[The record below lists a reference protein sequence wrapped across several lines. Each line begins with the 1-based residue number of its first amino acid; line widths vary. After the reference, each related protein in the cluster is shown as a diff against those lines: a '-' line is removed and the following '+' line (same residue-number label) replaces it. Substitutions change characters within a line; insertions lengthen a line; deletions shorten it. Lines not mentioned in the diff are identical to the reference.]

1 MPDQP
6 GKPDEAGRPS
16 KAGSAAAGGFGAA
29 DEPTVFD
36 TEPDSTGDR
45 AIVDPVISPDYE
57 TPPTSDGR
65 ALPGEI
71 GGYQITRILGE
82 GGMSVV
88 YAALQ
93 KQPRRPVALKVM
105 KSGVEAHRAIRR
117 FKREVEIL
125 GKLNHP
131 CIAQVYD
138 AGTHD
143 DGGGE
148 RPYFVMEYVPA
159 AKTLIEYAE
168 QKNLNLDERLKLFVK
183 VCAAIEHGHRAKIVH
198 RDLKPSNILIDASG
212 MPKVIDFGVARAM
225 EIDTSTQTMATEAG
239 RLVGTIQYMSPEQ
252 VNAALT
258 DIDARSDVYS
268 LGVLLYKLLTGR
280 HCYNLEGMPVY
291 AAVTVICDAGPPRPS
306 DLRPDLAGDL
316 ETIMLKALEKDRRR
330 RYRSA
335 GSLGRDIVRYLARKP
350 IHARRASVGY
360 RARLFA
366 QRHRALVIAVAIVFV
381 VAAVATAVVMTM
393 DAVRGR
399 QFARQQ
405 TELEGEL
412 ERERLA
418 RIAAEQAA
426 PPPPPVDNRRAYVL
440 DEHTAG
446 IAALAFAPDGASLV
460 SGSHDFTV
468 MAWDLGARAARY
480 VSDNHDAPVDM
491 LEFSAD
497 GSRLVTASDDRSIVV
512 LDAATGA
519 MARRIRHNCAT
530 TRCLALSRDGASVA
544 FGCDD
549 LTIRIVAV
557 DGERS
562 IAARGTTGGFDAAAF
577 NGDGRRLAAGSDG
590 GVVYLF
596 DAADGSVLRRFE
608 DLADPIRLL
617 RFIGEDASLLAVDER
632 GNAAIWPLDSAE
644 MPQRFAM
651 CAGRVAALAIDPAG
665 RWLGCAARRE
675 VRLRDLAGEAT
686 IDLPLDE
693 DLFIAALAIG
703 PEARW
708 VAVGDTGGRIHVM
721 PASPP

>member
-1 MPDQP
+1 MPEQ
-6 GKPDEAGRPS
+6 PS
-16 KAGSAAAGGFGAA
+16 KQERHGEDASPGRDGPGSPGHPGAA

-36 TEPDSTGDR
+36 TQPDATGDR
-45 AIVDPVISPDYE
+45 ALVDPVISPDYDA
-57 TPPTSDGR
+57 PRTSDGR
-65 ALPGEI
+65 VLPREI

-82 GGMSVV
+82 GGMSIV

-105 KSGVEAHRAIRR
+105 KSDVEAHRAIRR

-125 GKLNHP
+125 GRLNHP

-143 DGGGE
+143 DGSGE
-148 RPYFVMEYVPA
+148 RPYFVMEFVPA
-159 AKTLIEYAE
+159 ARTLIEYADH
-168 QKNLNLDERLKLFVK
+168 KNLNTDDRLKLFVK

-198 RDLKPSNILIDASG
+198 RDLKPSNILIDAAG
-212 MPKVIDFGVARAM
+212 LPKVIDFGVARAM
-225 EIDTSTQTMATEAG
+225 ELDASAQTMATEAG

-291 AAVTVICDAGPPRPS
+291 AAVQVICDAGPPRPS
-306 DLRPDLAGDL
+306 EVKPELAGDL

-335 GSLGRDIVRYLARKP
+335 GSMGRDIVRYLAHKP
-350 IHARRASVGY
+350 INARRAGLGY

-366 QRHRALVIAVAIVFV
+366 QRHRALVVAVALVLAISAIAVAV
-381 VAAVATAVVMTM
+381 VISM

-405 TELEGEL
+405 SELEARL
-412 ERERLA
+412 EQERLA
-418 RIAAEQAA
+418 RVAAEQAT
-426 PPPPPVDNRRAYVL
+426 PPPADVRRAYVL

-446 IAALAFAPDGASLV
+446 IAALVFAPDGATLV
-460 SGSHDFTV
+460 SGAHDFTV
-468 MAWDLGARAARY
+468 MAWDLEARAVRY
-480 VSDNHDAPVDM
+480 VSDNHDAPVD
-491 LEFSAD
+491 LLALSAD
-497 GSRLVTASDDRSIVV
+497 GRRLVTAADDRSIVV

-519 MARRIRHNCAT
+519 LARRIRHNCAA
-530 TRCLALSRDGASVA
+530 TRCLALRRDGGALA

-549 LTIRIVAV
+549 LTVRIVAV
-557 DGERS
+557 DGEHS
-562 IAARGTTGGFDAAAF
+562 IAARGTTGGFDAADF
-577 NGDGRRLAAGSDG
+577 DDPGRRVAAGSDR

-596 DAADGSVLRRFE
+596 DAADGAVLRRFE

-617 RFIGEDASLLAVDER
+617 RFLDDDRSLLAVDER
-632 GNAAIWPLDSAE
+632 GNAAIWLLESEEA
-644 MPQRFAM
+644 PQRFAM
-651 CAGRVAALAIDPAG
+651 CAGRVAALAVDPSG

-675 VRLRDLAGEAT
+675 VRLRELAGDGT
-686 IDLPLDE
+686 IELPLEE
-693 DLFIAALAIG
+693 DLFVSALAVG

-708 VAVGDTGGRIHVM
+708 VAVGDTGGRIHMIPV
-721 PASPP
+721 P